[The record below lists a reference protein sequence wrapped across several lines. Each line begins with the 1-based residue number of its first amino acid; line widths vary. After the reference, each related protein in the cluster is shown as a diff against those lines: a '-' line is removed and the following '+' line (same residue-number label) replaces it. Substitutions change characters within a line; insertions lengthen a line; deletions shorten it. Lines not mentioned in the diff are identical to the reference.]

1 MRGSV
6 GADLRSLDTRGTNID
21 LEKTDDEQGDGVMGS
36 ASVDPLRTGIETEER
51 SSVSSGGWRENS
63 ATDGGPLRKDKE
75 PHWRGN
81 EASEEAHAGWEWGS
95 ERGPYRSP
103 SWCLRMRDRG
113 RGG

>member
-51 SSVSSGGWRENS
+51 SSVSSGG
-63 ATDGGPLRKDKE
+63 
-75 PHWRGN
+75 
-81 EASEEAHAGWEWGS
+81 
-95 ERGPYRSP
+95 
-103 SWCLRMRDRG
+103 
-113 RGG
+113 